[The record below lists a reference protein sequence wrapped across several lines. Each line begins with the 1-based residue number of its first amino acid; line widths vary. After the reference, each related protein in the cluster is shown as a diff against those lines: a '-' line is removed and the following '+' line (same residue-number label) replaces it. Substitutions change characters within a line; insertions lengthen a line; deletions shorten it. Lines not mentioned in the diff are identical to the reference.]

1 MDSKTSTI
9 TRTASKRQSLPVEQM
24 DQDYVKFRCVICHVM
39 IIRSTIVLR
48 LDHEILYFKTIIVVM
63 DDVL

>member
-1 MDSKTSTI
+1 MDRKTSTI

-24 DQDYVKFRCVICHVM
+24 DRDYVIIPLCDLYVIN
-39 IIRSTIVLR
+39 RSTVVLR
-48 LDHEILYFKTIIVVM
+48 LDHEILICKTIIVVM